1 MPAMV
6 KDRITP
12 VSERRGSHE
21 THLISFS
28 SDTNDSVSADT
39 TFHIIKYVL
48 SFRLVTTSVL

>member
-1 MPAMV
+1 MPSMV

-12 VSERRGSHE
+12 VSERRGSH
-21 THLISFS
+21 LISFS
-28 SDTNDSVSADT
+28 SDTNDSVSAAT

>member
-1 MPAMV
+1 M
-6 KDRITP
+6 DRITP
-12 VSERRGSHE
+12 VSERSELPRGS
-21 THLISFS
+21 HLISFS